1 MKIKMLE
8 SMEMSANESG
18 NVSKKVE
25 KDEIVSMDKAWQ
37 KPIAE
42 SLVSGGLAIEV
53 KMDEPKEKKEPKITK
68 KKSKKKGSK

>member
-8 SMEMSANESG
+8 SIEMSANESG

-42 SLVSGGLAIEV
+42 SLVSGGL
-53 KMDEPKEKKEPKITK
+53 PKITK
-68 KKSKKKGSK
+68 KKSKKKVSK